1 MKREELNGK
10 TFAEVQELLEQESV
24 LFQEELKGVNEVEE
38 VMSKEN
44 DLIEEMKEYDK
55 YLDTVSYNLEDS
67 IEYDLHKYTKN
78 EIAAKIVYFLNK
90 TEVEWQYTLGMYELV
105 KLWKNRDLKTIKYKE
120 YDSTLR
126 CLNLVKFKGYQ
137 EWQDILAI
145 NEYLSACHEAYT
157 IDTAYLYA
165 MSDKHNAI
173 MNRVKELD
181 PESIPDQPMAV
192 EPQCI

>member
-10 TFAEVQELLEQESV
+10 SFAEVQVMLEQDSV
-24 LFQEELKGVNEVEE
+24 LYQEELKGIEKVED
-38 VMSKEN
+38 VMAKETE
-44 DLIEEMKEYDK
+44 LIEEMKEYDT
-55 YLDTVSYNLEDS
+55 YLNEVIYELPDS
-67 IEYDLHKYTKN
+67 SEFDAHKYTKN
-78 EIAAKIVYFLNK
+78 EIAAKIAYFLNK
-90 TEVEWQYTLGMYELV
+90 SEVEWQYTLGMYELV

-137 EWQDILAI
+137 EWQDILAV
-145 NEYLSACHEAYT
+145 NEYLSACHEVYT
-157 IDTAYLYA
+157 IDTSYLYA

-181 PESIPDQPMAV
+181 PEAIPDQPMAV
-192 EPQCI
+192 EQQC